1 MNEVFEKEFDVI
13 LEKALSV
20 KKPVRVVIA
29 GAEVE
34 NILQG
39 AFEAEAKGF
48 VYPILV
54 GNEDKITEILNRF
67 GLADRNYQICDVSSD
82 QNVVQYAIDIIR
94 TGMGDVLMRGNTPTR
109 DFLMPI
115 LHKGNKLL
123 KNEIL
128 SHVALMKVPNYDR
141 LLCLSDVS
149 VLIQPS
155 IHKRECV
162 IKNMVELLE
171 LLGIEHPNIAV
182 LSLVEKPSFH
192 MRDTVEAQTIVKHH
206 MDSPIANCN
215 LAGPITW
222 DLIVSKE
229 AARLK
234 NYNCPYCG
242 EFDGICV
249 PDVMAGNVLMK
260 ALQMTAHVNSCGV
273 ITGATIPIAITSRS
287 NSAEQAFLSLAT
299 CAAMLK
305 AKGRK

>member
-1 MNEVFEKEFDVI
+1 MNQVFEKEFDFI

-20 KKPVRVVIA
+20 KKPIRVVIA

-54 GNEDKITEILNRF
+54 GNEEKINELLARF
-67 GLADRNYQICDVSSD
+67 GLTDRNYQICDVGSD
-82 QNVVQYAIDIIR
+82 ENVVQYSIDIIR
-94 TGMGDVLMRGNTPTR
+94 TGMADVLMRGNTPTR

-128 SHVALMKVPNYDR
+128 SHVALMKVPHYDR
-141 LLCLSDVS
+141 ILCLSDVS

-162 IKNMVELLE
+162 ISNMVELLE
-171 LLGIEHPNIAV
+171 LLGIEHPNVAI

-192 MRDTVEAQTIVKHH
+192 MRDTVEAQTIARDHKE
-206 MDSPIANCN
+206 SPIANCN
-215 LAGPITW
+215 LVGPISW

-234 NYNCPYCG
+234 NYDCPYCG
-242 EFDGICV
+242 EFDAICV

-273 ITGATIPIAITSRS
+273 ITGAIVPIAITSRS
-287 NSAEQAFLSLAT
+287 NSVEQAFLSLAT
-299 CAAMLK
+299 CAAILK

>member
-1 MNEVFEKEFDVI
+1 MNQVFEKEFDFI

-20 KKPVRVVIA
+20 KKPIRVVIA

-54 GNEDKITEILNRF
+54 GNEEKINELLNRF
-67 GLADRNYQICDVSSD
+67 GLTDRNYQICNVSSD
-82 QNVVQYAIDIIR
+82 ENVVQYAIDIVR
-94 TGMGDVLMRGNTPTR
+94 TGMADVLMRGNTPTR

-128 SHVALMKVPNYDR
+128 SHVSLMKVPHYDK

-149 VLIQPS
+149 VLIHPS
-155 IHKRECV
+155 VHKRKCV
-162 IKNMVELLE
+162 ISNMVELLE

-192 MRDTVEAQTIVKHH
+192 MRDTVEAQTIVKDHEE
-206 MDSPIANCN
+206 SPIANCN
-215 LAGPITW
+215 LVGPITW

-234 NYNCPYCG
+234 NYDCPYCG

-287 NSAEQAFLSLAT
+287 NSSEQAFLSLAT

-305 AKGRK
+305 AQGKK